1 MNHSNQDSGDEF
13 TALAGFYQLLQR
25 LWQSEVD
32 APLLA
37 QLQDGPLAEVAGE
50 LKIPLD
56 DGPPQQ
62 VLEELAVSY
71 CQLLIGPA
79 NHVPPYQSVWS
90 DGQLQSAATTSMRS
104 YLEIVGE
111 QPTDSSLVDHL
122 GIQLQV
128 MMRIVSELAAA
139 QPESDRYREL
149 QALAC
154 RFYHEHLT
162 WPGKFL
168 ATAQQATDSPFYR
181 AVARV
186 TAEFLEQEEKYW
198 SDTLAATSLPN
209 P

>member
-1 MNHSNQDSGDEF
+1 MIC
-13 TALAGFYQLLQR
+13 QLLQR
-25 LWQSEVD
+25 LWQYEVD

-37 QLQDGPLAEVAGE
+37 QLQDGPLAEVARE
-50 LKIPLD
+50 LMMPLD

-90 DGQLQSAATTSMRS
+90 DGQFQSAATTSMRS

-111 QPTDSSLVDHL
+111 QPADSSLVDHL

-128 MMRIVSELAAA
+128 MMRIVSELAVA
-139 QPESDRYREL
+139 QPGSERYSEL

-168 ATAQQATDSPFYR
+168 AAAQQATDSPFYL
-181 AVARV
+181 AVARI
-186 TAEFLEQEEKYW
+186 TADFLAQEEQYW
-198 SDTLAATSLPN
+198 SEVFATASLPN
-209 P
+209 S

>member
-1 MNHSNQDSGDEF
+1 MNHSYQDSGDEF

-25 LWQSEVD
+25 LWQYEVD

-37 QLQDGPLAEVAGE
+37 ELQEGPLAEVACE
-50 LKIPLD
+50 LDIPLE
-56 DGPPQQ
+56 DGSSDNI
-62 VLEELAVSY
+62 LEDLAVSY

-90 DGQLQSAATTSMRS
+90 DGQFQSAATTSMRS

-111 QPTDSSLVDHL
+111 QPADSSLVDHL

-139 QPESDRYREL
+139 QPGSERYSEL

-198 SDTLAATSLPN
+198 SEVLATASLPKA
-209 P
+209 